1 MVRPG
6 HIGNRSFRTHRLH
19 FWAKRVVQRLQGSFL
34 QVDVAQ
40 IIIHKTDQPDP
51 FFDFLETNGLTGEY
65 RAEIHFLAVQADASA
80 AGDLDGRV
88 MEGIGQFRQAAIGAQ
103 GRSINFRGALHVQSL
118 VRPFVVELPEK
129 LVEFALLLQAVHSR
143 RSSGF
148 VFERETH
155 ALMPAVLLRMTGLD
169 AFDDDAQTQPPH
181 GKFGEIEQRVGRG
194 EGHTVVGA
202 DAVRQAAL
210 PRAAGIGNWKAPRAI
225 AMVSAAKSKSLRRLE
240 KFSTTTLRQQLD
252 TQVRPI
258 SESTLDWVQLALF
271 AKLRFAG
278 QADTRSF

>member
-103 GRSINFRGALHVQSL
+103 GRSINGRSL
-118 VRPFVVELPEK
+118 WNSPRNSSNLLCCCRQFIPAGRVVSFLSVRRMRSCRPFYC
-129 LVEFALLLQAVHSR
+129 
-143 RSSGF
+143 G
-148 VFERETH
+148 
-155 ALMPAVLLRMTGLD
+155 
-169 AFDDDAQTQPPH
+169 
-181 GKFGEIEQRVGRG
+181 
-194 EGHTVVGA
+194 
-202 DAVRQAAL
+202 
-210 PRAAGIGNWKAPRAI
+210 
-225 AMVSAAKSKSLRRLE
+225 
-240 KFSTTTLRQQLD
+240 
-252 TQVRPI
+252 
-258 SESTLDWVQLALF
+258 
-271 AKLRFAG
+271 
-278 QADTRSF
+278 